1 MHCCLD
7 GCSYFIFPKESRKID
22 VYFQNRDT
30 VNQTDWFACMLTLK
44 YSSFSGSD
52 LIFLKPALT
61 LKNPKPTSHQKF
73 WQDQGVSPGE
83 QAKDNAAM
91 CNWGKWYPRHKV
103 EVCNP
108 SLLPN
113 TNEAIPGGL
122 GPVLGSSVQGQHG
135 HTGEGPAKGYNDEG
149 MEMSLA
155 WGKAEK
161 AECAQA
167 WEEKAQG
174 MSLVYVNTKR
184 EGAKRTA
191 SDTFQGCQDQKQWA
205 QTEMQNPLSVHQETL
220 CYS

>member
-44 YSSFSGSD
+44 YSSSSGSD

-61 LKNPKPTSHQKF
+61 LKKPQTHKSPKVLT
-73 WQDQGVSPGE
+73 GPG
-83 QAKDNAAM
+83 KDNAAM
-91 CNWGKWYPRHKV
+91 CSWGKWYPRHKV

-122 GPVLGSSVQGQHG
+122 GPVLDSSVQGQHG

-155 WGKAEK
+155 RGKAEK

-174 MSLVYVNTKR
+174 MSLVYINTKR